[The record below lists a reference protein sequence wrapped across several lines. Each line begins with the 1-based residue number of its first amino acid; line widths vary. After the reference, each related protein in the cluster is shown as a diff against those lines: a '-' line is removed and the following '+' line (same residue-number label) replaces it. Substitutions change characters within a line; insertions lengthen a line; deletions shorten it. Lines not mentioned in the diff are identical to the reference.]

1 MGGKKSGK
9 RKGAGSERNSR
20 TPGRPNDFRQGT
32 FNGPVQGDGTQN
44 NTYVQQYAPV
54 PTALASLPPLPEEF
68 TGRDHE
74 IDDLMAVLDPARGT
88 GPVAGAV
95 AGLAGVGKTTLA
107 HAVAHAAV
115 GRDWFTG
122 VQRINLRG
130 YDPAPVRPEEA
141 LDALLRSLGV
151 TAEHIPPTLAER
163 EALYRSQLD
172 TLARGDERILLIA
185 DNASAAEQVRALLP
199 ARPHAA
205 LITSRHTL
213 PGIGA
218 RLKNLNTL
226 QPEAAVDVL
235 RKVLQVA
242 DPDDDRVDRSPTD
255 AEELALACG
264 YLPLALQIT
273 AALLAGDP
281 GQPLAERV
289 QALTTA
295 GDRLSGLD
303 DGERNLRAA
312 FDQSADRLTPQEAD
326 LFRLISLNPG
336 PDLSTTAATA
346 LADRPT
352 TEVDRLLTRLTQA
365 HLLDRGAVRGRWQMH
380 DLVREYAT
388 EQARLH
394 AARGRPVKRRY
405 EQARAR
411 LLTYYLRMTDAA
423 STHFR
428 PPGSVALSGL
438 FENRFQAL
446 DWMDAER
453 SNLINATHMA
463 HALGDTSTVMLLPNR
478 LTHYLTWRRH
488 FGELI
493 TLTGLA
499 LAAHRRV
506 GDYYGEGQAWANL
519 GAAMQ
524 QTRRHEEAIAALE
537 TARAIFEKSGDQ
549 EGISGVWS
557 NLGVALQE
565 VRRFEEAITAHET
578 ARTICRK
585 AGNQH
590 GEASAWGNLGVT
602 LHEVGRYDEAIT
614 AHETART
621 IWRTIGDQHGEGSA
635 WSNLGS
641 TFHQVRRFEEAITA
655 HETARA
661 IHRTTGNQHA
671 EGQALNNLGLSLQKV
686 ERYEEAITAHETS
699 RTIYLDTSDRHGE
712 AKAWNNLGTVLR
724 ALGRLDEALA
734 AGNRAAELLIDTHDH
749 FLTGQA
755 LREVATTLAA
765 ADGDSGQIRE
775 TWLRSAAAYEEA
787 GTPKEAAK
795 SRAKAAGPSPGEE
808 PA

>member
-1 MGGKKSGK
+1 MGAKKSGK
-9 RKGAGSERNSR
+9 RR
-20 TPGRPNDFRQGT
+20 TGGRGPGRANDFRQGA

-74 IDDLMAVLDPARGT
+74 IDDLLTVLDPAGGA

-115 GRDWFTG
+115 GRGWFTG

-151 TAEHIPPTLAER
+151 IAEHIPPTLTER

-172 TLARGDERILLIA
+172 VLARKNERILLIA
-185 DNASAAEQVRALLP
+185 DNASTAEQVRTLLP

-242 DPDDDRVDRSPTD
+242 DPDDDRVDESPTAAD
-255 AEELALACG
+255 ELALACG

-273 AALLAGDP
+273 GALLAGDP

-295 GDRLSGLD
+295 GSRLSGLD

-336 PDLSTTAATA
+336 PDISTAAATA

-352 TEVDRLLTRLTQA
+352 AEVDRLLTRLTQA

-388 EQARLH
+388 EQARIH
-394 AARGRPVKRRY
+394 TDRGRPTKRRY
-405 EQARAR
+405 DQAQDR
-411 LLTYYLRMTDAA
+411 LMAYYLHVTDAA
-423 STHFR
+423 DTHLR
-428 PPGSVALSGL
+428 PPGSGPVSGL
-438 FENRFQAL
+438 FTDRPDAL
-446 DWMDAER
+446 AWLDKER
-453 SNLINATHMA
+453 SNLVAAVHTA
-463 HALGDTSTVMLLPNR
+463 HAIGHAPTAVLLPNR
-478 LTHYLTWRRH
+478 LIHYLTWRRH
-488 FGELI
+488 FNELI
-493 TLTGLA
+493 SLSSVALEAQREIGNHRAEGDAWNNLGLA
-499 LAAHRRV
+499 LQNVDR
-506 GDYYGEGQAWANL
+506 Y
-519 GAAMQ
+519 
-524 QTRRHEEAIAALE
+524 EEAM
-537 TARAIFEKSGDQ
+537 
-549 EGISGVWS
+549 
-557 NLGVALQE
+557 
-565 VRRFEEAITAHET
+565 TAHET
-578 ARTICRK
+578 ARTIYQTTGAQHSEGK
-585 AGNQH
+585 AWNNLGTALH
-590 GEASAWGNLGVT
+590 LLGRHAEAITAYETARTLHRTTGYHHAEGQTWNNLGVA
-602 LHEVGRYDEAIT
+602 LQSVHRYEEAMT

-621 IWRTIGDQHGEGSA
+621 IYQ
-635 WSNLGS
+635 
-641 TFHQVRRFEEAITA
+641 
-655 HETARA
+655 
-661 IHRTTGNQHA
+661 TTGDHHS
-671 EGQALNNLGLSLQKV
+671 EG
-686 ERYEEAITAHETS
+686 
-699 RTIYLDTSDRHGE
+699 
-712 AKAWNNLGTVLR
+712 KAWNNLGTALR
-724 ALGRLDEALA
+724 GARHLDEALA
-734 AGNRAAELLIDTHDH
+734 AGNRAAELLTAANDH

-755 LREVATTLAA
+755 LAEVAATLTA
-765 ADGDSGQIRE
+765 ADAAPEQIRE
-775 TWLRSAAAYEEA
+775 TWLRSAAAYEQA
-787 GTPKEAAK
+787 GAPDEAAA
-795 SRAKAAGPSPGEE
+795 SREKATDPP
-808 PA
+808 PPPDLT